1 MAGSSRTLLPWDP
14 RLCVA
19 LDTFRD
25 LMEDGVFE
33 TRFPLHQVRG
43 RVAGRGPA
51 LGAGLGAG
59 HSLWVACAQGEEELE
74 AKWARWRNLF
84 RKQPIDDIR

>member
-1 MAGSSRTLLPWDP
+1 MAGSSPASLPWDL
-14 RLCVA
+14 RLSVA

-51 LGAGLGAG
+51 LGAGLEAGALTMG
-59 HSLWVACAQGEEELE
+59 HLCPGGGRAGEEMGPVEKHVPQ
-74 AKWARWRNLF
+74 AAH
-84 RKQPIDDIR
+84 